1 MTAAVATRT
10 TEPFAFMACI
20 ELGGRSVLV
29 VGGGPIALEKTL
41 SLRAVGADVTVVSR
55 TFVPGLLD
63 LDIERIERDF
73 DVDDLDHRWLVVVAT
88 DDISLQGEIAEEAE
102 RRRLFCNVVDEPERC
117 SLILPAVHREGPITI
132 AVSTAGASP
141 ALAKRLRDD
150 FAAQVSPRHADVARQ
165 LRSLR
170 PWAKRSLPTYDER
183 KEYFEG
189 LVNKAFS

>member
-1 MTAAVATRT
+1 M
-10 TEPFAFMACI
+10 
-20 ELGGRSVLV
+20 LV